1 MLVLSRKAGQTIHIG
16 SDITVSVL
24 EISGKFIRV
33 GIDAPQT
40 VTILRGEVKE
50 LIERENKLAAE
61 RMKHFDDLLS
71 LGSFPGISTRR
82 MRNGG
87 ADESD

>member
-1 MLVLSRKAGQTIHIG
+1 MIVLSRKAGQTIHIG

-24 EISGKFIRV
+24 EVSGKFIRI

-50 LIERENKLAAE
+50 QIERENRLAAE
-61 RMKHFDDLLS
+61 RMKHLDDLLR
-71 LGSFPGISTRR
+71 LGPFPGISTRR
-82 MRNGG
+82 MKDDFGDG
-87 ADESD
+87 E